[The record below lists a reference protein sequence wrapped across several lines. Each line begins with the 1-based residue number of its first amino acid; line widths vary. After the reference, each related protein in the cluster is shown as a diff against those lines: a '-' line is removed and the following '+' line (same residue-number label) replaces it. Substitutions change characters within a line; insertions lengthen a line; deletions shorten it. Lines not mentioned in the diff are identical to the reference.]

1 MCTLL
6 YIFCVVRSL
15 RMWIEDHKKNLN
27 IITPTTMDHMTNSV
41 TATTTVGH
49 MTISRSNTTLIPPSH
64 KPPLM
69 ATSVAPTGNK
79 SLPSVDYSVSDIV
92 FNQPVRHPT
101 RLPPSGAV
109 HPRPPILPYVQPGYF
124 VHTTGNQYTGVYTH
138 QWGAA
143 PLLATPRSQKFPM
156 HPFLPPQHN
165 VLLPR
170 HPHATFQQQPYPY
183 NMQVQQ
189 YSLPARPL
197 PHAMPQQ
204 GLVQHSNTSKSP

>member
-1 MCTLL
+1 MLL
-6 YIFCVVRSL
+6 YVFCVVRSL
-15 RMWIEDHKKNLN
+15 RMWIEDYKKNR
-27 IITPTTMDHMTNSV
+27 TPTTTGHMTNSV

-49 MTISRSNTTLIPPSH
+49 MMISRSNATLTPPSH
-64 KPPLM
+64 KPPVM

-79 SLPSVDYSVSDIV
+79 MLPSMEYSVSDIV

-101 RLPPSGAV
+101 CLPPSTVV
-109 HPRPPILPYVQPGYF
+109 HPRPPVLPYIQPGCF
-124 VHTTGNQYTGVYTH
+124 IHTTGNQYMASTGVYTH

-143 PLLATPRSQKFPM
+143 PLFTTPRSQKFPLY
-156 HPFLPPQHN
+156 PFLSPPQRN

-170 HPHATFQQQPYPY
+170 HPHPTFLQQLYPY

-189 YSLPARPL
+189 YPIPARPL
-197 PHAMPQQ
+197 PHAMPRQ